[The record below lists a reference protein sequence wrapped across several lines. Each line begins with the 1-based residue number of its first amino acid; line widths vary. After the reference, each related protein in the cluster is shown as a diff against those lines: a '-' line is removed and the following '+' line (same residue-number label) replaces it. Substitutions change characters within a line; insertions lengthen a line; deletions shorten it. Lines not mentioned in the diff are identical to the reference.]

1 MSRNDY
7 SDISNYS
14 FQKDIGEGNFGKVKL
29 GIFKPTGEEFAI
41 KILNKHKIK
50 IKMKNS
56 IFKENEI
63 ITRFNHINVVYVF
76 QILEDSQNFY
86 IIMEYCKHGELF
98 DYIVKNER
106 LTEEE
111 SSIFFYQLI
120 NGIEYIHSKGIS
132 HRDLKPE
139 NLLLAENKILKIID
153 FGLSHEFE
161 GDELLKTK
169 CGSPSY
175 AAPEIICCPFYDG
188 FKVDIWCCGIIL
200 YAMLCGYLPFEG
212 DDNNLLFQ
220 NILNCDPELP
230 EFLSDLSK
238 NIILQILNPSPDTRI
253 TIDEIKKHKFYLK
266 GKKLCKIDYDNI
278 ENNIIKKRDFA
289 KNKNNNINI
298 KTNIVDNND
307 LNIEKKF
314 GDINESDLIE
324 NNNDNYKDI
333 NRKNEKD
340 NYINTVNNNIKDTKY
355 NYLLNSNSNEI
366 INPEINN
373 EKMLKEFKNESI
385 SSNNF
390 KKKIMDINTKYNNRI
405 EAINNKIQRILK
417 TDANDN
423 IKMSIKPFSSN
434 KKINT
439 NRNIVSL
446 SNNSNTKMNNNSKPG
461 QQYPFFNLISETKE
475 NNSPKG
481 NALFIKLL
489 DSVKNKYFT
498 SYKTNSINKNEYNLI
513 KTKSKRQNINIS
525 NPEKNKNKETKMNK
539 TPNSFFKNFKNN
551 AQKININIADNNS
564 DNFKN
569 YIISLSNDNL
579 NLNDI
584 ENQIQT
590 CKNKKSQ
597 RFNIFKKKAKAEKTQ
612 SNHYF
617 NIKKALA
624 KHATN
629 IDRDKYKINNKKSTN
644 QSRKNSLSV
653 SKAKQLNLYV
663 PNSTLYYNNININIK
678 EVNINNPRETKNMKN
693 IKNNTITSF
702 THKTKKIKNPSQTKK
717 CSTYRYYYNSKNRID
732 NKASSAKRLFT
743 YNIYSNDI
751 RNLKTNINSI
761 NHTRKNSNNNININK
776 INKINNKTKNNN
788 NFNENNNLNNLYRIS
803 NNTRHYFMNTL
814 YNNDINF
821 NYNYNIIS
829 TRKTPKY
836 NSINNNNMK
845 FTQSEKNINY
855 IKENK
860 ILSAEPK
867 EIIKKQFSF
876 NSRKK
881 KNNLNNQNKLHTEM
895 NTAIDFSKDIKRR
908 SRSNKII
915 KSKTINTEVR
925 GDKKYINEKNEGMNH
940 DFMKKFGKKYQSNN
954 IDKMLLYMFIKQK
967 NNGKNYNQ
975 NSFRNFQ

>member
-7 SDISNYS
+7 SDIANYS

-41 KILNKHKIK
+41 KILNKNKIK

-98 DYIVKNER
+98 DYIVKNEK

-230 EFLSDLSK
+230 DFLSELSK
-238 NIILQILNPSPDTRI
+238 DIIMQILNPAPETRI

-278 ENNIIKKRDFA
+278 EDNIIKKRDFA
-289 KNKNNNINI
+289 KNKNNNI
-298 KTNIVDNND
+298 TNNVEDNND
-307 LNIEKKF
+307 LNIEKKLV
-314 GDINESDLIE
+314 DVNESDLSE
-324 NNNDNYKDI
+324 NNNDNNKNI
-333 NRKNEKD
+333 NEKNEKD
-340 NYINTVNNNIKDTKY
+340 RSMKTLNNNIKYTKY
-355 NYLLNSNSNEI
+355 NYILNSNSNEI
-366 INPEINN
+366 INQEINN

-423 IKMSIKPFSSN
+423 IKISIRPFSSN

-439 NRNIVSL
+439 NKNIVSL
-446 SNNSNTKMNNNSKPG
+446 SHNSNSNMNNNSKPS
-461 QQYPFFNLISETKE
+461 QQYPFSNLISETKE
-475 NNSPKG
+475 NNSPKR
-481 NALFIKLL
+481 NSLFIKLL
-489 DSVKNKYFT
+489 DSVKNKYFNV
-498 SYKTNSINKNEYNLI
+498 YKTNSNNKNEYSPI
-513 KTKSKRQNINIS
+513 KTKSKRQNININ
-525 NPEKNKNKETKMNK
+525 NPEKDKKNEMKVNK
-539 TPNSFFKNFKNN
+539 TPHSFFKNFKNN
-551 AQKININIADNNS
+551 AQKININIADNNT
-564 DNFKN
+564 DNLKN

-597 RFNIFKKKAKAEKTQ
+597 RYNLFKKSTKAEKNK
-612 SNHYF
+612 SNNYF
-617 NIKKALA
+617 SIKKTLT
-624 KHATN
+624 KHVTN
-629 IDRDKYKINNKKSTN
+629 IDRNKYKINKKTIN
-644 QSRKNSLSV
+644 NSRKNSS
-653 SKAKQLNLYV
+653 SMTKPKQINFYV
-663 PNSTLYYNNININIK
+663 PNST
-678 EVNINNPRETKNMKN
+678 
-693 IKNNTITSF
+693 
-702 THKTKKIKNPSQTKK
+702 
-717 CSTYRYYYNSKNRID
+717 
-732 NKASSAKRLFT
+732 
-743 YNIYSNDI
+743 
-751 RNLKTNINSI
+751 
-761 NHTRKNSNNNININK
+761 
-776 INKINNKTKNNN
+776 
-788 NFNENNNLNNLYRIS
+788 
-803 NNTRHYFMNTL
+803 
-814 YNNDINF
+814 
-821 NYNYNIIS
+821 
-829 TRKTPKY
+829 
-836 NSINNNNMK
+836 
-845 FTQSEKNINY
+845 
-855 IKENK
+855 
-860 ILSAEPK
+860 
-867 EIIKKQFSF
+867 
-876 NSRKK
+876 
-881 KNNLNNQNKLHTEM
+881 
-895 NTAIDFSKDIKRR
+895 
-908 SRSNKII
+908 
-915 KSKTINTEVR
+915 
-925 GDKKYINEKNEGMNH
+925 
-940 DFMKKFGKKYQSNN
+940 
-954 IDKMLLYMFIKQK
+954 
-967 NNGKNYNQ
+967 
-975 NSFRNFQ
+975 

>member
-1 MSRNDY
+1 MSRNSY
-7 SDISNYS
+7 SNIDNYS
-14 FQKDIGEGNFGKVKL
+14 FKKDIGEGNFGKVKL

-41 KILNKHKIK
+41 KILNKNKIK

-76 QILEDSQNFY
+76 EILEDTENYY

-98 DYIVKNER
+98 DYIVKNEK

-175 AAPEIICCPFYDG
+175 AAPEIICCPYYDG

-220 NILNCDPELP
+220 NILNCEPELP
-230 EFLSDLSK
+230 DFLSELSK
-238 NIILQILNPSPDTRI
+238 DIILLILNPDPETRI
-253 TIDEIKKHKFYLK
+253 TIEEIKRHKFYLK
-266 GKKLCKIDYDNI
+266 GKNLCKIDYDTI
-278 ENNIIKKRDFA
+278 QNNIIKKRD
-289 KNKNNNINI
+289 KNKNININ
-298 KTNIVDNND
+298 NDDNND
-307 LNIEKKF
+307 SNIEKKLV
-314 GDINESDLIE
+314 DVNESDLSE
-324 NNNDNYKDI
+324 NNNENNKDI
-333 NRKNEKD
+333 NENNEK
-340 NYINTVNNNIKDTKY
+340 NRYINTVNNNYIKDTKD

-366 INPEINN
+366 INSKINN

-423 IKMSIKPFSSN
+423 IKISYGPFSSN

-439 NRNIVSL
+439 NKNIIAL
-446 SNNSNTKMNNNSKPG
+446 SNDSNTNVNYNTKPG
-461 QQYPFFNLISETKE
+461 QQNQFFNLISETKGGS
-475 NNSPKG
+475 SPKK
-481 NALFIKLL
+481 NSLFIKLL
-489 DSVKNKYFT
+489 DSVKNKYFNV
-498 SYKTNSINKNEYNLI
+498 YKTSSNNKNKHNSI
-513 KTKSKRQNINIS
+513 KTKTKKQSININ
-525 NPEKNKNKETKMNK
+525 NLEKDKNTETKLNK
-539 TPNSFFKNFKNN
+539 TPHSFFKNFKNN
-551 AQKININIADNNS
+551 AQKININIVDNNK

-579 NLNDI
+579 NLNEI

-597 RFNIFKKKAKAEKTQ
+597 RFNLFKKSTKAEKTK
-612 SNHYF
+612 SNNYF
-617 NIKKALA
+617 NIKKSLT
-624 KHATN
+624 KHVTN
-629 IDRDKYKINNKKSTN
+629 IDRNKYKINKKSIN
-644 QSRKNSLSV
+644 NSRKNSSSV
-653 SKAKQLNLYV
+653 SKAKQLNFYV

-678 EVNINNPRETKNMKN
+678 EVNINEPKEPKNF
-693 IKNNTITSF
+693 KNNTITSF
-702 THKTKKIKNPSQTKK
+702 AHKTQRTKNPSQPKK
-717 CSTYRYYYNSKNRID
+717 SNTYRYYYNNKNRID

-751 RNLKTNINSI
+751 SNLKTNINSI
-761 NHTRKNSNNNININK
+761 NHTRKTSNNNININK
-776 INKINNKTKNNN
+776 INKINNKTKNSNN
-788 NFNENNNLNNLYRIS
+788 YNENNNLNNLYTIS

-829 TRKTPKY
+829 TIKTPKY
-836 NSINNNNMK
+836 GSINNNNMN
-845 FTQSEKNINY
+845 FTQSEKNINHS
-855 IKENK
+855 KGNK
-860 ILSAEPK
+860 ILCVEPK
-867 EIIKKQFSF
+867 NSIKKQFSF
-876 NSRKK
+876 NRKQK
-881 KNNLNNQNKLHTEM
+881 KNNFNNKIKLHTEM
-895 NTAIDFSKDIKRR
+895 NTAIDFTKDIKWR
-908 SRSNKII
+908 SKSNKVI

-925 GDKKYINEKNEGMNH
+925 RDKKYINGKNEMNN
-940 DFMKKFGKKYQSNN
+940 DFIKKFGKKYQSNN

-967 NNGKNYNQ
+967 NSGKNYNQ